1 MDSWYTNRL
10 GLPRA
15 AKYARKA
22 GQQRIPAETV
32 RRSTGTFTVEN
43 GESGLRFHAVCAN
56 PLREET

>member
-15 AKYARKA
+15 AEYARKA

-32 RRSTGTFTVEN
+32 GRSTGTFTVEIW
-43 GESGLRFHAVCAN
+43 GKWIALPRCLRQ
-56 PLREET
+56 PT